1 MPEGPECERVR
12 MSLDDKIS
20 GKTITG
26 IEVRFDKIIK
36 QQDVETFKSRAL
48 NSRISE
54 LNRRGKYLIAPVH
67 HPDYED
73 ELYLIVHLGMTGAWF
88 NVNAESKIIP
98 QYAKHAHLVLTLDD
112 GSLLVY
118 CDIRKFG
125 GLRIF
130 TCEEYTRMGPTK
142 DMGPE
147 WFWED
152 AEAEFIKRIKRKMF
166 KKVKGEL
173 TYIPIKEAILDQSNL
188 AGVGN
193 IYASESL
200 YEAKIL
206 PDTPVNCLDD
216 TQLATIFR
224 AARDIMNFS
233 VSVGGSS
240 ISDYVD
246 GEGKVGQM
254 QNYLK
259 VYGRSTCPCGNPIHT
274 LEIAGR
280 NSFYCPICQ
289 E

>member
-1 MPEGPECERVR
+1 

-26 IEVRFDKIIK
+26 IELRFDKIIK
-36 QQDVETFKSRAL
+36 QQDAETFKSRIL
-48 NSRISE
+48 NCRISE

-88 NVNAESKIIP
+88 NVTSEDKIIP

-112 GSLLVY
+112 NSLLVY

-130 TCEEYTRMGPTK
+130 TSEEFQKIGPTK
-142 DMGPE
+142 GMGPE
-147 WFWED
+147 WFWEN
-152 AEAEFIKRIKRKMF
+152 AETEFIQRIKRKTTR
-166 KKVKGEL
+166 KVKGEL
-173 TYIPIKEAILDQSNL
+173 EYIQIKEAILDQGNL

-206 PDTPVNCLDD
+206 PDTPVVSLDD
-216 TQLATIFR
+216 TQLAVIYR

-259 VYGRSTCPCGNPIHT
+259 VYGRSRCQCGAPIRT
-274 LEIAGR
+274 MEIAGR
-280 NSFYCPICQ
+280 NTFYCNECQ
-289 E
+289 D